1 MDLHLLAPAFVND
14 ELGMYGDTPIIRQ
27 FAPDEVEYQEEGAER
42 DDAAGGSANA
52 RIFDRFGEGIEPS
65 KSGFRGH
72 GGRSSECGEGKG
84 SHSVD
89 MLGAVEARWPDGAGK
104 YLKMDGS
111 TLHVLGVNSEQ
122 FHVPDARTK
131 SARPHALVV
140 DSDDLRKGQLAIG
153 TFSAS
158 MRATS
163 CTPHSRSRPASN
175 GAKPYV
181 ESATFFQVPQL

>member
-27 FAPDEVEYQEEGAER
+27 FAPDEVEYQEEGAEG

-72 GGRSSECGEGKG
+72 GGRSSECGEGKR

-89 MLGAVEARWPDGAGK
+89 MLGAVEARRPDGAGK

-122 FHVPDARTK
+122 FHVPTFG
-131 SARPHALVV
+131 PNALVV

-163 CTPHSRSRPASN
+163 CTPHSRSRPAGN
-175 GAKPYV
+175 EAKPYV
-181 ESATFFQVPQL
+181 ESATLFQVPQL